1 MLENIRSP
9 QDIKNMSVGEL
20 DALAAEIRTK
30 IINTVSETGGHL
42 GSNLGLVETTLV
54 LHKLF
59 DFPNDK
65 LLFDVGHQCYTHKL
79 LTGRLDRFDTL
90 RQSGGLS
97 GFTNRFESEYDTLTA
112 GHSGSSISASL
123 GIAMAD
129 KLEGKE
135 NYTVCVVGDGS
146 FTNGMIYEA
155 LNNCN
160 NKELRLIILL
170 NDNEMSIS
178 PNVGSLA
185 SYLSKIR
192 SSGKYY
198 RFKRNFQ
205 KVLRKIPKFGEFSI
219 YFARRL
225 KNAAKSFFYKQPFF
239 EALGVKYLGPVDGN
253 DIERLQVVL
262 EEAKKCSCCTLVHI
276 KTKKGCGYKYAE
288 DKPEK
293 YHSVGAFDPDEGVSV
308 PAGNDYSSA
317 FGRALCERVEK
328 DDRICAITAAMRDG
342 TGLRAFSERFP
353 QRFFDVGIAEEHAV
367 AFAGGLAVSGLLPVC
382 ALYSTFAQRTYDQLI
397 HDVALQKLHIV
408 LALDRAGF
416 VSGDGETHQG
426 VFDAAFLSEIPGTE
440 LYAPDSF
447 EELSVALDHALAGTG
462 ISALRYPR
470 GGLAEYDRNAFLPFD
485 EVSAPFFSVC
495 DSFVKNTPDIAFITY
510 GKETAQVYRA
520 SKLLA
525 EIGLSVRIV
534 KLFRVLPVKD
544 YTSALIRAV
553 CGVKTLYFA
562 EEGIETG
569 GISRAIVS
577 ELALAGSTTHMC
589 VRAVAD
595 EFLPHGS
602 YEYILKHCGLD
613 AESIAIDAMAFMKK
627 NTASMQ
633 L

>member
-9 QDIKNMSVGEL
+9 QDIKNMSVKQL
-20 DALAAEIRTK
+20 NDLAAEIRTK
-30 IINTVSETGGHL
+30 IIGTVSETGGHL

-79 LTGRLDRFDTL
+79 LTGRLERFDSL
-90 RQSGGLS
+90 RQSGGIS
-97 GFTNRFESEYDTLTA
+97 GFTNRFESDYDTLTA
-112 GHSGSSISASL
+112 GHSGSSISAAL
-123 GIAMAD
+123 GIAMAN
-129 KLEGKE
+129 KLENKDA
-135 NYTVCVVGDGS
+135 YTVCVVGDGS

-178 PNVGSLA
+178 QNVGSLA
-185 SYLSKIR
+185 NYLSKIR

-205 KVLRKIPKFGEFSI
+205 KVLRKIPKIGELSI

-262 EEAKKCSCCTLVHI
+262 EEAKKNTCCTLVHI

-288 DKPEK
+288 DKPES
-293 YHSVGAFDPDEGVSV
+293 YHSVGAFDPDEGIAV
-308 PAGNDYSSA
+308 PGGNDYSSV
-317 FGRALCERVEK
+317 FGKALCAHAAK
-328 DDRICAITAAMRDG
+328 DERICAITAAMRDG
-342 TGLRAFSERFP
+342 TGLRTFSEQFP
-353 QRFFDVGIAEEHAV
+353 ERFFDVGIAEEHAV

-397 HDVALQKLHIV
+397 HDVALQKLHMV

-416 VSGDGETHQG
+416 VAGDGETHQG
-426 VFDAAFLSEIPGTE
+426 VFDCSFLSEIPGVE
-440 LYAPDSF
+440 IYAPDSF
-447 EELSVALDHALAGTG
+447 EELETALTRAIAGTG
-462 ISALRYPR
+462 ISVLRYPR
-470 GGLAEYDRNAFLPFD
+470 GGMSTYDRTAFVPFNAQ
-485 EVSAPFFSVC
+485 SASYFSVC
-495 DSFVKNTPDIAFITY
+495 DRFSSQTPELALVTY
-510 GKETAQVYRA
+510 GKETAQVFA
-520 SKLLA
+520 AAKCLSEKG
-525 EIGLSVRIV
+525 ISVRIV
-534 KLFRVLPVKD
+534 KLFRVFPVKD
-544 YTSALIRAV
+544 YALYLEEALKGIPRIM
-553 CGVKTLYFA
+553 FA

-569 GISRAIVS
+569 GIARQIVS
-577 ELALAGSTTHMC
+577 ELALLHFTPEFC
-589 VRAVAD
+589 VRAVAS

-602 YEYILKHCGLD
+602 YDYLLRHCRLD
-613 AESIAIDAMAFMKK
+613 AESLAEDAFVFVGK
-627 NTASMQ
+627 NT
-633 L
+633 LIK

>member
-9 QDIKNMSVGEL
+9 QDIKNMSVKEL
-20 DALAAEIRTK
+20 NDLAAEIRTK
-30 IINTVSETGGHL
+30 IIGTVSETGGHL

-79 LTGRLDRFDTL
+79 LTGRLERFDSL
-90 RQSGGLS
+90 RQSGGIS
-97 GFTNRFESEYDTLTA
+97 GFTNRFESDYDTLTA
-112 GHSGSSISASL
+112 GHSGSSISAAL
-123 GIAMAD
+123 GIAMAN
-129 KLEGKE
+129 KLENKDA
-135 NYTVCVVGDGS
+135 YTVCVVGDGS

-178 PNVGSLA
+178 QNVGSLA
-185 SYLSKIR
+185 NYLSKIR

-205 KVLRKIPKFGEFSI
+205 KVLRKIPKIGELSI

-262 EEAKKCSCCTLVHI
+262 EEAKKSTCCTLVHI

-288 DKPEK
+288 DKPES
-293 YHSVGAFDPDEGVSV
+293 YHSVGAFDPDEGVTV
-308 PAGNDYSSA
+308 PGGNDYSSV
-317 FGRALCERVEK
+317 FGKALCAHAAK
-328 DDRICAITAAMRDG
+328 DERICAITAAMRDG
-342 TGLRAFSERFP
+342 TGLRTFSEQFP
-353 QRFFDVGIAEEHAV
+353 ERFFDVGIAEEHAV

-397 HDVALQKLHIV
+397 HDVALQKLHMV

-416 VSGDGETHQG
+416 VAGDGETHQG
-426 VFDAAFLSEIPGTE
+426 VFDCSFLSEIPGVE
-440 LYAPDSF
+440 IYAPDSF
-447 EELSVALDHALAGTG
+447 EELETALTRAIAGTG
-462 ISALRYPR
+462 ISVLRYPR
-470 GGLAEYDRNAFLPFD
+470 GGMSTYDRTAFVPFNAQ
-485 EVSAPFFSVC
+485 SASYFSVC
-495 DSFVKNTPDIAFITY
+495 DRFSSQTPELALVTY
-510 GKETAQVYRA
+510 GKETAQVFA
-520 SKLLA
+520 AAKCLSEKG
-525 EIGLSVRIV
+525 ISVRIV
-534 KLFRVLPVKD
+534 KLFRVFPVKD
-544 YTSALIRAV
+544 YALYLEEALKGIPRIM
-553 CGVKTLYFA
+553 FA

-569 GISRAIVS
+569 GIARQIVS
-577 ELALAGSTTHMC
+577 ELALLHFTPEFC
-589 VRAVAD
+589 VRAVAS

-602 YEYILKHCGLD
+602 YDYLLGHCRLD
-613 AESIAIDAMAFMKK
+613 AESLAEDAFVFVGK
-627 NTASMQ
+627 NT
-633 L
+633 LIK